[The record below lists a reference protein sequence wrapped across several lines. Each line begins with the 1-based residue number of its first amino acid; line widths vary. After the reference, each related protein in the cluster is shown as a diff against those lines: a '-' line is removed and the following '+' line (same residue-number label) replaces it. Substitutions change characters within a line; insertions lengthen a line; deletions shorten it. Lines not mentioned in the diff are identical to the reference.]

1 MKVNVERLKTA
12 IDTGDHRFYHGD
24 VREGVLEALDELA
37 EAREQLE
44 EIKDI
49 LGLNLEMLDKPLT
62 DSGESDANSAP
73 LSTPK

>member
-1 MKVNVERLKTA
+1 MAKLDIERLKTA

-44 EIKDI
+44 EIKDV
-49 LGLNLEMLDKPLT
+49 LGLASPVVSPT
-62 DSGESDANSAP
+62 DVD
-73 LSTPK
+73 

>member
-1 MKVNVERLKTA
+1 MVKVNVALLKTA

-44 EIKDI
+44 EIKDV
-49 LGLNLEMLDKPLT
+49 LGLASPVVDST
-62 DSGESDANSAP
+62 DVD
-73 LSTPK
+73 